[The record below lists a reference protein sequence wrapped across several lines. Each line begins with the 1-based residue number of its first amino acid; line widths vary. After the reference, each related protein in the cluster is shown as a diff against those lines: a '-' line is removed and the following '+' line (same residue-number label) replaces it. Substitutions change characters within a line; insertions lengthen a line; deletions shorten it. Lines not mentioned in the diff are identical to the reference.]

1 MTGEKIK
8 WRRQAPARPH
18 KTAAASI
25 KGKSAMADTM
35 PQRAAAA
42 GERAHADG
50 GDETA
55 NERGRSVAYSHAL
68 KRQQVTIA
76 PHTNRTHPRSTP
88 VGLPT
93 GSHSSLHRATIKLAG
108 RSSTVAPEARSRA
121 SNGWR
126 WEYDRTRATMAPTG
140 TLLAVKPWS
149 LHRPRVSRPSR
160 TRCR

>member
-1 MTGEKIK
+1 MAPTGTG
-8 WRRQAPARPH
+8 PSH